1 MPPSPEK
8 SAYRHVGF
16 ARFPHSEKPVYQE
29 LCYSHGP
36 AMFCPHCEA
45 EYLPH
50 IRRCS
55 DCDVPLVEQLPISH
69 HHSERE
75 RNSGSSFFTRNGT
88 LIVLPISIL
97 AMMLLIVALRNNP
110 FAIPTV
116 EVFWGTIFAFLSVFC
131 DMGPGKAVGGKGTNG
146 YSLGEK
152 AVREKLPLLL
162 RIHAGVLLLII
173 AGVMGAFWLRRH
185 TLFVGNID
193 TPYFDLALILIT
205 LAPQLAEAQ
214 FFRRLLG
221 RALMDK
227 SRESHS

>member
-1 MPPSPEK
+1 MAKCGPESRRGAK
-8 SAYRHVGF
+8 SHIPIIPFIRTYVTVAG
-16 ARFPHSEKPVYQE
+16 AS
-29 LCYSHGP
+29 
-36 AMFCPHCEA
+36 MFCPHCEA

-55 DCDVPLVEQLPISH
+55 DCDVPLVEQLHVSH

-110 FAIPTV
+110 FAIPIA
-116 EVFWGTIFAFLSVFC
+116 EVFWGTSFAFLSVFC
-131 DMGPGKAVGGKGTNG
+131 DMGPGKWGVGKGTKG

-152 AVREKLPLLL
+152 AVREKLPLFL
-162 RIHAGVLLLII
+162 RIHAGVLLFIV
-173 AGVMGAFWLRRH
+173 AGMIGAFWLRRH
-185 TLFVGNID
+185 TLFVWNID
-193 TPYFDLALILIT
+193 TPYFDLTLVLIA
-205 LAPQLAEAQ
+205 LAPQIAEAQ

-221 RALMDK
+221 RALKDEQ
-227 SRESHS
+227 RESHS